1 MRQLCKPYFP
11 SSQHCSLPSSLDGK
25 RNVADKSAQLLLSK
39 GFQVKQKSQ
48 KDRNTLSFMDLLAK
62 YFTSVTQFLCTLKLT
77 YLSGKASSMLLAK
90 PTDNPALESTS
101 E

>member
-1 MRQLCKPYFP
+1 
-11 SSQHCSLPSSLDGK
+11 
-25 RNVADKSAQLLLSK
+25 
-39 GFQVKQKSQ
+39 
-48 KDRNTLSFMDLLAK
+48 MDLLAK